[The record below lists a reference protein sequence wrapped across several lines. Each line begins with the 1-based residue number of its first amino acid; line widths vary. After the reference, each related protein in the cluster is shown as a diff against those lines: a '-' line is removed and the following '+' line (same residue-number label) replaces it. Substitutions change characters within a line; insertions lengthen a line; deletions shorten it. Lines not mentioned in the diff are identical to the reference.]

1 MHFLPYLIFYNI
13 ALINVTNRMTCWI
26 IGARLVGWAC
36 ELKRR
41 ESIFSHKFMV
51 RYLEDEFK
59 FDVPDT
65 DLDTFKTPRDI
76 VILLR
81 II

>member
-1 MHFLPYLIFYNI
+1 MGLR
-13 ALINVTNRMTCWI
+13 V
-26 IGARLVGWAC
+26 
-36 ELKRR
+36 KRR